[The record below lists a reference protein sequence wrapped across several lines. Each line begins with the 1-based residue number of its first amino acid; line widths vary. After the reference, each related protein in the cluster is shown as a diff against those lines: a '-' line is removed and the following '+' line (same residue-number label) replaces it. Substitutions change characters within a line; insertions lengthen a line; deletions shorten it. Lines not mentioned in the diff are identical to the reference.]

1 MGKCKVVET
10 MKIARFLKSVAI
22 DGTDVN
28 VKYVHKV
35 SLITGLCYSK
45 A

>member
-1 MGKCKVVET
+1 LARFWWFGGAMAKMGKSLRT
-10 MKIARFLKSVAI
+10 S
-22 DGTDVN
+22 DVN
-28 VKYVHKV
+28 VEYVHKV